1 MGKGGGYQRTR
12 DRVEEAE
19 TVGPA
24 EGEVHEKPKH
34 LSCRIPERPG
44 ISGNH

>member
-24 EGEVHEKPKH
+24 EGEVHEKPKT
-34 LSCRIPERPG
+34 LVLQNPRKAG